1 MRPAG
6 QALEVTRNLFHRK
19 SADAPLRFRAVR
31 RGRVSEEVVR
41 QIQEHI
47 ASGGLLPGDR
57 LPPERRLADRLQVSR
72 SSLRDAIRMLEM
84 VGLVRSRQGEG
95 TVVCEASADWL
106 LELLHSTLVP
116 KRDLAEVLDVRKLV
130 EPSLAARAARH
141 ANPEQIASLEAV
153 VRRQRQKMLNGEE
166 EVGEDSEFHCT
177 IALAAGSG
185 LLRKLVDVLM
195 DLLREARG
203 LAPRAPA
210 LQERSFLGHRR
221 ILRAIRL
228 REPRT
233 AKAAMRRHLLEIEEL
248 GLPGLPTSTD

>member
-1 MRPAG
+1 MPSAR
-6 QALEVTRNLFHRK
+6 QALEMPRTLLDPKPAEGR
-19 SADAPLRFRAVR
+19 LRFRAVR
-31 RGRVSEEVVR
+31 RGRVFEEVVR

-47 ASGGLLPGDR
+47 ASERLLPGDR
-57 LPPERRLADRLQVSR
+57 LPPERTLADRLQVSR

-116 KRDLAEVLDVRKLV
+116 RRDLAEVIDVRKMV

-141 ANPEQIASLEAV
+141 ATPEQIASLEAV
-153 VRRQRQKMLNGEE
+153 VRRQRRKMLNGEE
-166 EVGEDSEFHCT
+166 EVEEDSEFHCT

-203 LAPRAPA
+203 LGPRPPA
-210 LQERSFLGHRR
+210 LQKLSFLGHRR

-233 AKAAMRRHLLEIEEL
+233 AQAAMRRHLREVQEAVL
-248 GLPGLPTSTD
+248 